1 MRKVVV
7 FRGPLGAAL
16 SIAILGCGDASRR
29 TEVSVPVAWQLDPVP
44 LVELGEADGR
54 PSEVFS
60 RITAVAL
67 LGDGGTVVGDGA
79 SGTLRVFGPDGTF
92 ERQMGGEGQGPGE
105 FAYLGSLHV
114 LTADTVLAYDPVAY
128 RLSTFARSGELLAT
142 TQMEAGGGA
151 PEVYLGRDTRGKHL
165 VSLIRPSPRDASHVT
180 SDAMELRRYSSEGE
194 SWVSL
199 GVFPGMRRVRSPVPL
214 SPHFIGAV
222 LGDTVFVTDGLLPVL
237 IAIAQS
243 DSSAV
248 TVESGASPWTR
259 EEAWARLAS
268 NLAGADERDRLEA
281 TRDQPA
287 WDSIPRYSDVLPD
300 PAGMLWLKEYDPG
313 TDSHWVLRQR
323 TGGAWTVVSPRGRR
337 IALVA
342 VPEGFRLMAVG
353 HERVAGVSLDSLG
366 VERVLVYRL
375 VRSGPAA

>member
-1 MRKVVV
+1 MRRSVV

-16 SIAILGCGDASRR
+16 SIAILGCGDGSPR
-29 TEVSVPVAWQLDPVP
+29 TEVSLPVAWQLDPVP

-60 RITAVAL
+60 RITAIAL

-92 ERQMGGEGQGPGE
+92 ERAMGGEGQGPGE

-114 LTADTVLAYDPVAY
+114 LTADTILAYDPAAY
-128 RLSTFARSGELLAT
+128 RLSTFTRSGGLLAT
-142 TQMEAGGGA
+142 MQVEADGGA
-151 PEVYLGRDTRGKHL
+151 PEVYLGRDRRGEHI
-165 VSLIRPSPRDASHVT
+165 VSLIRLSPRDPSRVT
-180 SDAMELRRYSSEGE
+180 SDAMELRRYASEGE

-214 SPHFIGAV
+214 SPHFMGAV
-222 LGDTVFVTDGLLPVL
+222 LGDTVFVTDGLMPVL
-237 IAIAQS
+237 VAIAQS

-248 TVESGASPWTR
+248 AVESGANPWTR
-259 EEAWARLAS
+259 EEAWDRLAS
-268 NLAGADERDRLEA
+268 NLEGADARDRLEA

-300 PAGMLWLKEYDPG
+300 PSGALWLKEYDPG
-313 TDSHWVLRQR
+313 TDSHWVNRRR
-323 TGGAWTVVSPRGRR
+323 TGGAWTVVSPSGRR
-337 IALVA
+337 LALVT
-342 VPEGFRLMAVG
+342 VPEEFRLMAVG
-353 HERVAGVSLDSLG
+353 HDRVAGVSRDSLG

-375 VRSGPAA
+375 VRSGR